1 MNIVCHF
8 FVLGN
13 RTTDKL
19 VKIVK
24 VMCTVLT
31 VHTHGGAFR
40 LNTCVK
46 FSCFTKKKSLGLEP
60 DCPLNDRKMCYLVLN
75 FNLDP
80 PNAFPSV
87 S

>member
-13 RTTDKL
+13 KTTDKL

-24 VMCTVLT
+24 VMCTV
-31 VHTHGGAFR
+31 HSHGGAFR

-46 FSCFTKKKSLGLEP
+46 FSCFTKKKSLALEP
-60 DCPLNDRKMCYLVLN
+60 AYPLNERCLILY
-75 FNLDP
+75 
-80 PNAFPSV
+80 
-87 S
+87 